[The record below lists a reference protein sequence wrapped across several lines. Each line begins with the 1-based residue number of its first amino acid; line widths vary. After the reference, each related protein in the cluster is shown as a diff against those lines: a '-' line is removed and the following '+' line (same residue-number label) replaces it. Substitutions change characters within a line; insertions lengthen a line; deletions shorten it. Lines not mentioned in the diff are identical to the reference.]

1 MAHLQVLLT
10 NLEPVFLLIAGVCF
24 VKSGSARRL
33 PALGAYFLVRGSMLL
48 ALEGLLWSGG
58 MPTMGTVRF
67 SIYFYG
73 YWSNYVVTAIAIFLV
88 VQEIFKRVM
97 EPVPGLR
104 RLGLLAFRWIS
115 IVSVVVAVGAVAL
128 PAAARSAQ
136 GYQFQYLVGSIGLEM
151 MRVVSILELC
161 LLAFLALSIHTLGRS
176 FRSRL
181 FGVGLGFGLQAAA
194 ELVGSALLARYSTL
208 ALTSAANLF
217 LQVSTTV
224 VLLTWTAYF
233 LVPEPAAERSLIVL
247 PPSSAMARWNA
258 LAKGIGQTPEVAL
271 STQPSGFFLQD
282 IEGVVDRVL
291 AKNPVVAA
299 R

>member
-24 VKSGSARRL
+24 LKSGSARRL
-33 PALGAYFLVRGSMLL
+33 PALGVYFLVRGGWLL
-48 ALEGLLWSGG
+48 ALDGLLWSGG
-58 MPTMGTVRF
+58 TPAFGTTR
-67 SIYFYG
+67 YTAYYYG
-73 YWSNYVVTAIAIFLV
+73 YWLNYIVAAVAIFFV
-88 VQEIFKRVM
+88 VQEVFKRVM

-115 IVSVVVAVGAVAL
+115 IVSVVLSLGAIVL
-128 PAAARSAQ
+128 PAGTGDTAR
-136 GYQFQYLVGSIGLEM
+136 YFICSIGPHL
-151 MRVVSILELC
+151 MRCVSILELC

-181 FGVGLGFGLQAAA
+181 FGIGVGFGMQAAA
-194 ELVGSALLARYSTL
+194 ELICSALYSKYPGMNSPL
-208 ALTSAANLF
+208 NLF
-217 LQVSTTV
+217 EQVVTTV
-224 VLLTWTAYF
+224 VLLTWAAYF

-247 PPSSAMARWNA
+247 PPSSAMSRWNA
-258 LAKGIGQTPEVAL
+258 LAKGIGHTPEVAL
-271 STQPSGFFLQD
+271 AAQPSGFFLQD

-291 AKNPVVAA
+291 AKNPIVAA